1 MTIFYIIAIILAL
14 LLLVYMCMC
23 MRICIQVLLALYV
36 GNVLGVKSLT
46 KDDVTSILRAL
57 RI

>member
-1 MTIFYIIAIILAL
+1 MEIFYIITITITL

-23 MRICIQVLLALYV
+23 IRICIQVLLALYV
-36 GNVLGVKSLT
+36 GNVLGMKSIT
-46 KDDVTSILRAL
+46 NSDVSNILKAL